1 MNVKGDDPS
10 HEELQGEAVRP
21 GRDPSRPPPIR
32 RRTLSSQ
39 AGVRTALI
47 LRAQQI
53 QTEFLYVSLVTSY
66 FLSSDVSRRKQLKT
80 QFEKCRNVNKEL

>member
-10 HEELQGEAVRP
+10 HKELHGEAVKP